1 MQSVRTSTDPAAPA
15 SAARPWAA
23 WSQYIAR
30 LAPRWPGRRT
40 DGPVSALMVG
50 AASVLAVRVEPAL
63 QPGGRLRLLAA
74 MELPVEALQRLR
86 DERICAGSRTVLV
99 LPQEQRQLLALERPE
114 VPDAELPLAVRFPLA
129 EALEQEPDQVLATAL
144 VLPRISEAGRDQV
157 LAIGAPL
164 PAVQQQLAALKA
176 VGIKARSIDIIDSA
190 LRGMALLHAQREAAA
205 GDDDR
210 DGRVVLA
217 FVGHTIC
224 IGLLWR
230 GAFCAL
236 RSLPLPTREP
246 RDAAEF
252 EEHLAL
258 HIQRTT
264 DQFER
269 QATQLA
275 VRRVLAAMPSLAPDV
290 RESVRDS
297 LPLTPELF
305 DAASVFDGPD
315 AALAAVAGHNDLSA
329 LACVAAA
336 RLVDA
341 AREAAPATEQ
351 ARAEVLQ

>member
-1 MQSVRTSTDPAAPA
+1 MPA
-15 SAARPWAA
+15 SAVRPWAA
-23 WSQYIAR
+23 WTQRMAR

-50 AASVLAVRVEPAL
+50 AGSVLAVRVEPAL
-63 QPGGRLRLLAA
+63 QAGGRLRLMAA
-74 MELPVEALQRLR
+74 MELPVDALQRLR
-86 DERICAGSRTVLV
+86 DERVCAGSRTVLV
-99 LPQEQRQLLALERPE
+99 MPQEQRQLLALERPE

-129 EALEQEPDQVLATAL
+129 EALEHEPDQVLATAL

-190 LRGMALLHAQREAAA
+190 LRGMALLHAQRETAG

-305 DAASVFDGPD
+305 DAAQAFDGPD
-315 AALAAVAGHNDLSA
+315 AALAAVSGHNDLTA

-336 RLVDA
+336 RMIDA
-341 AREAAPATEQ
+341 AREPAALADPVADPAH
-351 ARAEVLQ
+351 AEVLQ